1 MKPPLH
7 RCLLPAFGAAILLG
21 LTVSAPAAGV
31 EATNLPPTMP
41 GLPEVTSS
49 LLRIFGALLLV
60 LALFFGGVWLFRNW
74 QRVAG
79 GGGRP
84 IKLQIL
90 EMKAMGNRHALFV
103 VGYEQQRLL
112 VASSP
117 TGITLLDRLPP
128 AVGTESETVAA
139 PVSFAETLRKLLPT
153 R

>member
-1 MKPPLH
+1 
-7 RCLLPAFGAAILLG
+7 
-21 LTVSAPAAGV
+21 
-31 EATNLPPTMP
+31 MP